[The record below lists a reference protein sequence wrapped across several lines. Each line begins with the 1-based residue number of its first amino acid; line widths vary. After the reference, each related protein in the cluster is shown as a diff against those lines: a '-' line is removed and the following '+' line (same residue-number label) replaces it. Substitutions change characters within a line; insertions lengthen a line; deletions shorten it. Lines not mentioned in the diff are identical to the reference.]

1 VRGAEDIPLT
11 PAIIKER
18 SMVQETL
25 VTPHRSLPTR
35 ESKWKATWRDIVKNR
50 WAYVFIS
57 PFYIL
62 FLVFGAFPVLYYIYL
77 SFHKYKGLGEMEFV
91 GLTNYTF
98 LFGPGGK
105 AFWQSISN
113 GIILFVLYVPIM
125 TFLALVLAV
134 MLNSQMVK
142 FFQGYRTMIFAPHV
156 TSMIA
161 AGFVFRLLMENDGG
175 LFNLILEAFRLP
187 GIPWLEH
194 QWWARISLSLLIIW
208 GWLGYNMVIMLAGL
222 QTIPRELTEAALID
236 GASRIQSFFRI
247 TIPLMRPVILFSV
260 ILSTMGSFALF
271 NEVQALTQGGNPAR
285 ATLTTL
291 VHIYNVAFSDF
302 RFGRA
307 SAQAYV
313 YFALIFV
320 LTLVQLRYFGRED

>member
-1 VRGAEDIPLT
+1 MAQDTWVASPSD
-11 PAIIKER
+11 
-18 SMVQETL
+18 VTL
-25 VTPHRSLPTR
+25 RASNWR
-35 ESKWKATWRDIVKNR
+35 RTWRDMVKNR
-50 WAYVFIS
+50 WAYLFIS

-62 FLVFGAFPVLYYIYL
+62 FLIFGAFPVLYSVYL
-77 SFHKYKGLGEMEFV
+77 SFHNFQGLGEMEFV
-91 GLTNYTF
+91 GLKNYTF

-105 AFWQSISN
+105 AFWQSLSN
-113 GIILFVLYVPIM
+113 GVILFILYVPIM

-134 MLNSQMVK
+134 ILNSKVVR
-142 FFQGYRTMIFAPHV
+142 FFQGYRTMIFAPYV

-161 AGFVFRLLMENDGG
+161 AGFVFRLLLEKNGG
-175 LFNLILEAFRLP
+175 LFNQALEAIGLP
-187 GIPWLEH
+187 GVPWLEH

-236 GASRIQSFFRI
+236 GASSAQAFFRI

-260 ILSTMGSFALF
+260 ILSTMGSFGLF

-285 ATLTTL
+285 ATLTTM

-320 LTLVQLRYFGRED
+320 LTLLQFKYFGREGE

>member
-1 VRGAEDIPLT
+1 MAQDAAMSRQSGAV
-11 PAIIKER
+11 K
-18 SMVQETL
+18 
-25 VTPHRSLPTR
+25 R
-35 ESKWKATWRDIVKNR
+35 ESKWKSTWRDISKNR
-50 WAYVFIS
+50 WPYIFIS

-62 FLVFGAFPVLYYIYL
+62 FIIFGAFPVLYSIYL
-77 SFHKYKGLGEMEFV
+77 SFHKFKGLGELEFV
-91 GLTNYTF
+91 GLTNFTF
-98 LFGPGGK
+98 LFGPGGR
-105 AFWQSISN
+105 AFWQSIEN
-113 GIILFVLYVPIM
+113 GIILFLLYVPIM

-134 MLNSQMVK
+134 ILNSKMVK
-142 FFQGYRTMIFAPHV
+142 FFQGYRMMIFAPYV

-161 AGFVFRLLMENDGG
+161 AGFVFRLMLENDGG
-175 LFNLILEAFRLP
+175 LVNLILETLGVA

-222 QTIPRELTEAALID
+222 QIIPKELNEAALID
-236 GASRIQSFFRI
+236 GASPTQAFFRI

-260 ILSTMGSFALF
+260 ILSTMGSFSLF

-291 VHIYNVAFSDF
+291 VHIYNVAFGDF

-313 YFALIFV
+313 YFALILV
-320 LTLVQLRYFGRED
+320 LTLLQFRYFGREEK

>member
-1 VRGAEDIPLT
+1 MAQDAALSAPGEAVKG
-11 PAIIKER
+11 
-18 SMVQETL
+18 
-25 VTPHRSLPTR
+25 
-35 ESKWKATWRDIVKNR
+35 ESKWKSTWRDISRNR

-62 FLVFGAFPVLYYIYL
+62 FLIFGAFPVLYSIYL
-77 SFHKYKGLGEMEFV
+77 SFHKFKGLGELEFV
-91 GLTNYTF
+91 GLKNFTF
-98 LFGPGGK
+98 LFGPGGN
-105 AFWQSISN
+105 AFWQSLEN
-113 GIILFVLYVPIM
+113 GVILFVLYVPIM
-125 TFLALVLAV
+125 TFLALVIA
-134 MLNSQMVK
+134 MILNSTIVK
-142 FFQGYRTMIFAPHV
+142 FFQGYRMMIFAPYV

-161 AGFVFRLLMENDGG
+161 AGFVFRLLLQQDGG
-175 LFNLILEAFRLP
+175 LFNQLLEAVGLS

-194 QWWARISLSLLIIW
+194 QWWARVSLSMLIIW

-236 GASRIQSFFRI
+236 GASPTQAFFRI

-285 ATLTTL
+285 ATLTTM
-291 VHIYNVAFSDF
+291 VHIYNVAFGDF

-313 YFALIFV
+313 YFALILV
-320 LTLVQLRYFGRED
+320 LTLLQLRYFGREEK

>member
-1 VRGAEDIPLT
+1 MAHKAVISPQSRTAN
-11 PAIIKER
+11 
-18 SMVQETL
+18 
-25 VTPHRSLPTR
+25 R
-35 ESKWKATWRDIVKNR
+35 ESKWQSFWSGIYKNR
-50 WAYVFIS
+50 WPYIFIS

-62 FLVFGAFPVLYYIYL
+62 FLIFGAFPVLYSIYL
-77 SFHKYKGLGEMEFV
+77 SFHKYSGLGELEFV
-91 GLTNYTF
+91 GFANFTF

-105 AFWQSISN
+105 AFWQSIQN
-113 GIILFVLYVPIM
+113 GIILFILYVPIM

-134 MLNSQMVK
+134 ILNSAMVK
-142 FFQGYRTMIFAPHV
+142 FFQVYRMMIFAPYV

-161 AGFVFRLLMENDGG
+161 AGFVFRLLLENDGG
-175 LFNLILEAFRLP
+175 LFNYILEVFGFS

-194 QWWARISLSLLIIW
+194 QWWARVSLSLLIIW

-222 QTIPRELTEAALID
+222 QTIPRELTEAAFID
-236 GASRIQSFFRI
+236 GASPTQAFFRI

-291 VHIYNVAFSDF
+291 VHIYNVAFGDF

-313 YFALIFV
+313 YFALIFI
-320 LTLVQLRYFGRED
+320 LTILQFRYFGRED

>member
-1 VRGAEDIPLT
+1 MARNAALDHQSGAANRI
-11 PAIIKER
+11 
-18 SMVQETL
+18 
-25 VTPHRSLPTR
+25 
-35 ESKWKATWRDIVKNR
+35 SKWQSTWKEISKNR
-50 WAYVFIS
+50 WPYIFIS

-62 FLVFGAFPVLYYIYL
+62 FLIFGAFPVLYSIYL
-77 SFHKYKGLGEMEFV
+77 SFHKFKGLGELEFV
-91 GLTNYTF
+91 GLTNFTY

-105 AFWQSISN
+105 AFWQSIEN

-134 MLNSQMVK
+134 ILNSKMVK
-142 FFQGYRTMIFAPHV
+142 FFQGYRMMIFAPYV

-161 AGFVFRLLMENDGG
+161 AGFVFRLLLENDGG
-175 LFNLILEAFRLP
+175 LFNLILEML
-187 GIPWLEH
+187 GIGGVPWLEH
-194 QWWARISLSLLIIW
+194 QWWARVSLSLLIIW

-236 GASRIQSFFRI
+236 GASPIQAFFRI

-291 VHIYNVAFSDF
+291 VHLYNVAFSDF

-320 LTLVQLRYFGRED
+320 LTILQFKYFGREE